1 MAATRSGS
9 GSSESDAA
17 KPHISSRDPE
27 KLFEIVE
34 QIGSGSYGSVHKAI
48 IKKTGKFAAVKK
60 IMMEENE
67 DLGDIENE
75 IKMLEECNHPNVVA
89 YFGSFAKDKIM
100 WICMEYCGGGS
111 VSDMY
116 NGLQR
121 GLREPEI
128 RNIMIEALKGLEYLH
143 KEHKVHRDIKGG
155 NILLTDVG
163 EVKLA
168 DLGVSAQL
176 EGTMAKKKSF
186 IGTPY
191 WIAPEIIAV
200 EMKLGPDGYTTRC
213 DVWSLGITAIELA
226 EQAPPM
232 FDLHPMRALYLI
244 PKNPPPKLK
253 DAKVWSKDF
262 KEWLKGAL
270 TKNPAKRP
278 DCTELLK
285 SSWCK
290 KGKEGD
296 VLLELVKEHKAH
308 SKPVKREEELEEPGF
323 GGTITQ
329 ESALGRVP
337 SKRSN
342 IERGDIAAETLEGAK
357 DSAASHMPGDWD
369 DYVPLKA
376 SAPGASGGSGA
387 DLPVGPN
394 LYEQKDMVSAT
405 ASKAG
410 AKKPV
415 GVQQSFV
422 LSNVFAG
429 CPLEV
434 LCAASWRCRPQGSAE
449 CLYIIVG
456 ASTGLYILE
465 THGDKRELVQVS
477 KRVCSWLYVMD
488 EEGMMISVS
497 GHGLVCVHDLNSLL
511 VGPSEHIKFKTTKLI
526 EDARGGRCAVTRT
539 PDTGFVFLCAVM
551 PQCLILMQWYAPRKK
566 FMKLKEFETPFDE
579 PPPLMELLVL
589 PEEALPVLCVGLT
602 RDRATRQKFLA
613 IVNPNHPPDKMA
625 QHMDRALGW
634 VRVRAGREDCFA
646 FAVKQVGQDKFMVCF
661 SNVATFVTSKGET
674 APRPPD
680 QPDKIVFETAPNTCV
695 WTPEA
700 VIAFSENRM
709 ERRSIAT
716 GKITHQM
723 KDKGEKFRVVSS
735 GRGEN
740 IIIETKAEGE
750 RTSHLYL
757 LVRKEADK

>member
-1 MAATRSGS
+1 MSG
-9 GSSESDAA
+9 G
-17 KPHISSRDPE
+17 KPHVSSRDPE
-27 KLFEIVE
+27 KLFELIE
-34 QIGSGSYGSVHKAI
+34 QIGSGSYGSVHKAL
-48 IKKTGKFAAVKK
+48 IKRTGKLAAVKK
-60 IMMEENE
+60 IAMEEND

-89 YFGSFAKDKIM
+89 YYGSFSKDKVM
-100 WICMEYCGGGS
+100 WICMEFCGGGS

-128 RNIMIEALKGLEYLH
+128 RGIMIESLKGLEYLH

-155 NILLTDVG
+155 NILMTDTG

-168 DLGVSAQL
+168 DLGVSAQM

-253 DAKVWSKDF
+253 DAKSWSKEF
-262 KEWLKGAL
+262 KDWLKAAL
-270 TKNPAKRP
+270 TKNPSKRP
-278 DCTELLK
+278 DCTDLLK
-285 SSWCK
+285 MNWCK
-290 KGKEGD
+290 KGVDAGAL
-296 VLLELVKEHKAH
+296 VALVKEHKAH
-308 SKPVKREEELEEPGF
+308 SKPAKREEEIEEHD
-323 GGTITQ
+323 GGSTITQ
-329 ESALGRVP
+329 DAALGRVP
-337 SKRSN
+337 SKKSKGG
-342 IERGDIAAETLEGAK
+342 RGDIAAETLEGAK
-357 DSAASHMPGDWD
+357 DGAAARMPGDWGVGHD

-376 SAPGASGGSGA
+376 AASASGGEPA
-387 DLPVGPN
+387 HAE
-394 LYEQKDMVSAT
+394 LYSQSDMVSA
-405 ASKAG
+405 AVKG
-410 AKKPV
+410 AKKAP
-415 GVQQSFV
+415 GAQQSFV

-434 LCAASWRCRPQGSAE
+434 LCAASWRCRPQGGAE

-488 EEGMMISVS
+488 DEGMMISVS

-539 PDTGFVFLCAVM
+539 PDTGFVFLCAAM
-551 PQCLILMQWYAPRKK
+551 THCLILMQWYAPRKK

-589 PEEALPVLCVGLT
+589 PDEALPVLCVGLT
-602 RDRATRQKFLA
+602 RDKATRKKFLA

-625 QHMDRALGW
+625 QHMDKALGW

-661 SNVATFVTSKGET
+661 SNVATFLTSKGEL

-680 QPDKIVFETAPNTCV
+680 QPDKIVFETAPKTCV

-709 ERRSIAT
+709 ERRSIGT

-757 LVRKEADK
+757 LVRKEAGR